1 MKSRVQKNQ
10 VLHDQL
16 ATDLE
21 SDVVNSDLSHF
32 ADRLNQI
39 DSQFDTIKTNDNR
52 SYDFSHARDNKEEFE
67 RTEEK
72 AVQNFDTFESA
83 YLKDFLD
90 EVKEYNVKKGY
101 RKVDDT
107 QSNIIEEL
115 NISPEMVRPFNDE
128 EIKSVLQQ
136 VDPELT
142 DEIEIEDVE
151 ESIEATQIYRS
162 DALVESTQSESTLE
176 ETIAMAIRDVDNEI
190 SESDEDDFVEEVI
203 LSKAEE
209 PVVESSVNVLS
220 ESSLEGDLEDDDI
233 MVFDDERFRKE
244 LLSQTQTLQHKI
256 IDQERSLD
264 EMNETMVRTNRL
276 MNVVLSLL
284 FIAIAVVVVLIW
296 KSF

>member
-203 LSKAEE
+203 LSKAVE
-209 PVVESSVNVLS
+209 PVVESSVNALS
-220 ESSLEGDLEDDDI
+220 ETSLEGDLEDEDI

>member
-220 ESSLEGDLEDDDI
+220 ETSLEGDLEDEDI

>member
-220 ESSLEGDLEDDDI
+220 ESSLEGDLEDEDI

>member
-203 LSKAEE
+203 LSKAEK

-220 ESSLEGDLEDDDI
+220 ESSLEGDLEDEDI